1 MPQAKSPYVKAKDVV
16 IDLDLPP
23 SDRWKESVEAYR
35 KELKI
40 LLSQVKQAAKKVG
53 KKGMTAMEKTW
64 RECMTEHGLG
74 EMVEEVDGLAE
85 ALKVDTKIL
94 VLGQMEYELACAG
107 CTSIL
112 LQTKAGPLLART
124 LDWDSS
130 LSNLVMNVQ
139 FMKEGKLVAECP
151 SFMGLVGCTT
161 GVSHANGFSIAM
173 NHRPELNEG
182 KLTTEAAIEASL
194 AAKFKSAV
202 TVLTKKKHI
211 PVASFLRQVIITCP
225 TYEKAVE
232 MLSQRPLCASVYFLM
247 CNKKEGLVIQRG
259 KVKSLTRKLSSKP
272 WSFLVQCNHDV
283 AGTRYQDADSIKR
296 QKKTEAFLSKT
307 DFASLSDDLLIRK
320 TIQKHMS
327 VSPVM
332 CDEMTAFYSFSSPAW
347 DKHFT
352 KRRKTG

>member
-1 MPQAKSPYVKAKDVV
+1 MPQASSPYIKAKDVV

-23 SDRWKESVEAYR
+23 SDRWKESATAFK

-53 KKGMTAMEKTW
+53 KRGMSAMEKTW
-64 RECMTEHGLG
+64 RECMTEHGLS
-74 EMVEEVDGLAE
+74 EMVEEVDGLSE
-85 ALKVDTKIL
+85 ALKVDVKLL

-112 LQTKAGPLLART
+112 LQTKTGPLLART
-124 LDWDSS
+124 LDWDSA
-130 LSNLVMNVQ
+130 LSNLVINVQ

-161 GVSHANGFSIAM
+161 GVSHANRFTIAM
-173 NHRPELNEG
+173 NHRPEMNEG

-202 TVLTKKKHI
+202 TVLGKKTHL

-225 TYEKAVE
+225 SYEEAVK
-232 MLSQRPLCASVYFLM
+232 MLSERRLCASVYFLI
-247 CNKKEGLVIQRG
+247 CNQKEGLIIQRG
-259 KVKSLTRKLSSKP
+259 KVKSLTRTLPSKP

-283 AGTRYQDADSIKR
+283 AGTRYQDDDSVKR
-296 QKKTEAFLSKT
+296 QKRTESFLAKT
-307 DFASLSDDLLIRK
+307 DFAALTDQVEVRKLL
-320 TIQKHMS
+320 QKHMS
-327 VSPVM
+327 TAPIM
-332 CDEMTAFYSFSSPAW
+332 CDEVTAFYSFSSLAW
-347 DKHFT
+347 DTHFT
-352 KRRKTG
+352 KRRKMK